1 MIDISVIKI
10 VLKCHIQDFK
20 PGIAAIIGY
29 FIDGVL
35 PEVGWVQGIVRNKAI
50 RVLPIQ
56 HLHPPVKGHGIGG
69 LEDDNP
75 PFLQESFQKFQNP
88 QRGGMQML
96 NHLGKQHHFIFRQ
109 ILAPFFRILGIVQV
123 KIKVNSKYLTPLL
136 PFIIDIPERFTYH
149 IFICATVSH
158 KHKKRRL
165 SWPDHYPVSQPVWM
179 QTPKAF

>member
-1 MIDISVIKI
+1 MNKNSFINQFSENIKFHYTSFDRVIIRGYILNFFSVAC
-10 VLKCHIQDFK
+10 VVRFLKAMGFSRK
-20 PGIAAIIGY
+20 TN
-29 FIDGVL
+29 GV
-35 PEVGWVQGIVRNKAI
+35 
-50 RVLPIQ
+50 
-56 HLHPPVKGHGIGG
+56 
-69 LEDDNP
+69 
-75 PFLQESFQKFQNP
+75 
-88 QRGGMQML
+88 
-96 NHLGKQHHFIFRQ
+96 
-109 ILAPFFRILGIVQV
+109 APFFRILGIVQV